1 MQSNKKKV
9 IKGISRAAENI
20 LLDYECKGNVR
31 ELEQII
37 RRAVIMG
44 VGDYVQPDDLRLTE
58 INAAA
63 NTIQDNDDS
72 LSLSLVRSYAEKRA
86 IYRAM
91 TEAKGN
97 ISKAAK
103 LLDVSRPTLY
113 SLIEKLGID
122 VDFEH

>member
-1 MQSNKKKV
+1 
-9 IKGISRAAENI
+9 
-20 LLDYECKGNVR
+20 VR

-58 INAAA
+58 SKAAPS
-63 NTIQDNDDS
+63 IKQDNDDS

-86 IYRAM
+86 IYRAI

-113 SLIEKLGID
+113 SLIEKLDID
-122 VDFEH
+122 VDPEN